1 MTDRLDLLPRHR
13 RIIKELLIRHLPDV
27 ELWVYGSR
35 MDGRSHGGSD
45 LDLVQRVACC
55 ASRGTTHR

>member
-1 MTDRLDLLPRHR
+1 VTDRLDLLPRHR